1 MSPGASRPATAAAT
15 GNGSSEPPRRRRAA
29 SLAPDERRSM
39 IMDAALPL
47 LLARGEEVTSYEI
60 ARAAG
65 IAEGTIF
72 RVFANKDELIDA
84 VLKRA
89 LDPEPVEEA
98 IAAIETGAGLE
109 AAVTEVV
116 RIFQRRMADAWQL
129 ISNLGPRFHNLE
141 HRRRPA
147 SPALIRLLE
156 SFGDELDVDAGEAA
170 QVLPSVTFA
179 LSHPVMSQRPSPP
192 ERVAR
197 VYLHGVGRPG
207 RPGC

>member
-1 MSPGASRPATAAAT
+1 MTSGAARADTAAPA
-15 GNGSSEPPRRRRAA
+15 NGSPEIPRRRRAA

-89 LDPEPVEEA
+89 LDPEPVEAA
-98 IAAIETGAGLE
+98 IAAIDTGAGLE
-109 AAVTEVV
+109 RAVADVV
-116 RIFQRRMADAWQL
+116 QIFQRRMADAWQL
-129 ISNLGPRFHNLE
+129 ISNLGPRFHQLE
-141 HRRRPA
+141 HRRRFD
-147 SPALIRLLE
+147 SPALTRLLE
-156 SFGDELDVDAGEAA
+156 SFEAELGIDAGEAA

-179 LSHPVMSQRPSPP
+179 LTHPVMGREPSPP
-192 ERVAR
+192 ERVAS

-207 RPGC
+207 RA

>member
-1 MSPGASRPATAAAT
+1 
-15 GNGSSEPPRRRRAA
+15 
-29 SLAPDERRSM
+29 M

-47 LLARGEEVTSYEI
+47 LLARGEDVTSSEI
-60 ARAAG
+60 AHAAG

-84 VLKRA
+84 VLGRA

-98 IAAIETGAGLE
+98 IAAVGTEAGLE

-116 RIFQRRMADAWQL
+116 RILQRRMADAWQL
-129 ISNLGPRFHNLE
+129 ISNLGPRFHKLD
-141 HRRRPA
+141 HRRRFD
-147 SPALIRLLE
+147 SPALTTLLG
-156 SFGDELDVDAGEAA
+156 SFRAELGVDAEEAA

-179 LSHPVMSQRPSPP
+179 LTHPVMSREPSPP

-197 VYLHGVGRPG
+197 VYLHGVGSTRT
-207 RPGC
+207 RRC

>member
-1 MSPGASRPATAAAT
+1 MTTTGAAGDPT
-15 GNGSSEPPRRRRAA
+15 GCPDLPRRRRAA

-84 VLKRA
+84 VLRRA
-89 LDPEPVEEA
+89 LDPEPVE
-98 IAAIETGAGLE
+98 AAIGAIDTTVGLE

-129 ISNLGPRFHNLE
+129 MSNLGPRFHKLG
-141 HRRRPA
+141 HRRRVD
-147 SPALIRLLE
+147 SPALTRLLR
-156 SFGDELDVDAGEAA
+156 SFEAELDLDPAEAA
-170 QVLPSVTFA
+170 HVLPSVTFA
-179 LSHPVMSQRPSPP
+179 LTNPVMSQKPAPP

-197 VYLHGVGRPG
+197 VYLHGVGRQVG
-207 RPGC
+207 A

>member
-1 MSPGASRPATAAAT
+1 MASTEARAGGTATST
-15 GNGSSEPPRRRRAA
+15 EDPEVPRRRRAA

-47 LLARGEEVTSYEI
+47 LLARGEEVTSSEI

-72 RVFANKDELIDA
+72 RVFANKDELIDT

-98 IAAIETGAGLE
+98 IGAIDTGAGLE
-109 AAVTEVV
+109 AVVTEVV
-116 RIFQRRMADAWQL
+116 QIFQRRMADAWQL
-129 ISNLGPRFHNLE
+129 ISNLGPRFHKLE
-141 HRRRPA
+141 PRRRID
-147 SPALIRLLE
+147 SPALTRLLE
-156 SFGDELDVDAGEAA
+156 SFRSELDVDPAEAA

-179 LSHPVMSQRPSPP
+179 LTHPVVSRQPSPP

-197 VYLHGVGRPG
+197 VYLHGVGKPG
-207 RPGC
+207 KPRC

>member
-1 MSPGASRPATAAAT
+1 
-15 GNGSSEPPRRRRAA
+15 
-29 SLAPDERRSM
+29 M

-47 LLARGEEVTSYEI
+47 LLARGEEVTSSEV

-98 IAAIETGAGLE
+98 IAAIDPGAGLE

-116 RIFQRRMADAWQL
+116 RIFQRRMADAWRL
-129 ISNLGPRFHNLE
+129 ISNLGPRFHKLE
-141 HRRRPA
+141 HRRRLD
-147 SPALIRLLE
+147 SPALTGLLRC
-156 SFGDELDVDAGEAA
+156 FGADLDVDAAEAA
-170 QVLPSVTFA
+170 HVLASVTFA
-179 LSHPVMSQRPSPP
+179 LTHPVMSPKPSPP

-197 VYLHGVGRPG
+197 VYLHGVGRQG
-207 RPGC
+207 RA

>member
-1 MSPGASRPATAAAT
+1 MASTGTRPGGT
-15 GNGSSEPPRRRRAA
+15 GPDTDCGEAPRRRRAA

-47 LLARGEEVTSYEI
+47 LLARGEDVTSYEI

-84 VLKRA
+84 VLRRA
-89 LDPEPVEEA
+89 LDPGPVEEA
-98 IAAIETGAGLE
+98 IAAIDTAGGLQ

-116 RIFQRRMADAWQL
+116 RILQRRMADAWQL
-129 ISNLGPRFHNLE
+129 ISNLGPRFHKLE
-141 HRRRPA
+141 HRRPVP
-147 SPALIRLLE
+147 SPALTKLLE
-156 SFGDELDVDAGEAA
+156 CFERELDVDPGEAA

-179 LSHPVMSQRPSPP
+179 LTHPVMSREPSPP
-192 ERVAR
+192 DRVAR

-207 RPGC
+207 KRRC

>member
-1 MSPGASRPATAAAT
+1 MAPTGTRLDASGPDIVGPDA
-15 GNGSSEPPRRRRAA
+15 PRRRRAA

-47 LLARGEEVTSYEI
+47 LLARGEEVTSSEI

-72 RVFANKDELIDA
+72 RVFSNKDELIDA

-98 IAAIETGAGLE
+98 IAAIDTGAGLE

-129 ISNLGPRFHNLE
+129 ISNLGPRFHKLE
-141 HRRRPA
+141 HRRRIA
-147 SPALIRLLE
+147 SPALTRLLE
-156 SFGDELDVDAGEAA
+156 SFEAELGVDPGEAA

-179 LSHPVMSQRPSPP
+179 LTNPVMSRDPSPA

-197 VYLHGVGRPG
+197 VYLHGVGTPG
-207 RPGC
+207 RSRC